1 MVENAYRG
9 VVISPP
15 GVERASMDL
24 VAKQRE
30 ERMRRILDVA
40 RKLIT
45 DRGYDGVTMRELADA
60 SLVSVPT
67 LYNLFGGKN
76 ELLFAAV
83 ESYFSDL
90 LAGAAASNTAEG
102 LERILSLAR
111 MLGRY
116 TPRHAKHARSFMG
129 FFGNVSDAGGIHEF
143 VANQLTTQL
152 QEGLDQ
158 MKAKRQLAAWA
169 DSGALAERLASQL
182 SITMFE
188 WARHQLSDAGLL
200 SAMLYG
206 TSVTLLGL
214 SRGKAAQE
222 LEEIVRDNQG
232 DASGRGPGLPRTAGD
247 APEELAEAV
256 AEE

>member
-1 MVENAYRG
+1 
-9 VVISPP
+9 
-15 GVERASMDL
+15 MDL

-30 ERMRRILDVA
+30 ERKRRILDVA
-40 RKLIT
+40 RQLIT
-45 DRGYDGVTMRELADA
+45 AKGYDGVTMRELADA

-90 LAGAAASNTAEG
+90 LSGAAASNTAEG
-102 LERILSLAR
+102 LERVLALAR

-116 TPRHAKHARSFMG
+116 TPRHAQHARSFMG
-129 FFGNVSDAGGIHEF
+129 FFGNISDAGGIHEF
-143 VANQLTTQL
+143 VADQLTTQL
-152 QEGLDQ
+152 REGLDE
-158 MKAKRQLAAWA
+158 MKAKRQLAAWTN
-169 DSGALAERLASQL
+169 SEALAQRLASQL

-206 TSVTLLGL
+206 TSVTLIGL
-214 SRGKAAQE
+214 ARGKAATE
-222 LEEIVRDNQG
+222 LEVIVRENQ
-232 DASGRGPGLPRTAGD
+232 DAASARMPGTSRATGEDSEA
-247 APEELAEAV
+247 AV
-256 AEE
+256 AADE